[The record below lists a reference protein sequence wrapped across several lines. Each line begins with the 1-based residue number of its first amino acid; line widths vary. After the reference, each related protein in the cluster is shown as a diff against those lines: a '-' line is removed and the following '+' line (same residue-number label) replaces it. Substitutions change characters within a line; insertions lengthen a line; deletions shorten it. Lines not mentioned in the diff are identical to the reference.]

1 MLVHIKLLV
10 RRGNRTFWHNRL
22 VSFNGTSEKYGD
34 NHYNIFVKIIT
45 RLGKKR
51 KRVKYST
58 KPTIEIFGRITYAV
72 KNGFFLGTEDY
83 IGRAIYIENRIERR
97 FKKIRKNIRR
107 GRDNP
112 LEDAHPL
119 VPIPQFI

>member
-22 VSFNGTSEKYGD
+22 VMFNGTSEKYGD
-34 NHYNIFVKIIT
+34 NHFNIFIEIIT
-45 RLGKKR
+45 RIGAKR
-51 KRVKYST
+51 RRVRRFT
-58 KPTIEIFGRITYAV
+58 KPTAEIFGRITYAI
-72 KNGFFLGTEDY
+72 KKGFFLGTEDY
-83 IGRAIYIENRIERR
+83 IGRPIYIENRMERR
-97 FKKIRKNIRR
+97 FKKIRNNIKR